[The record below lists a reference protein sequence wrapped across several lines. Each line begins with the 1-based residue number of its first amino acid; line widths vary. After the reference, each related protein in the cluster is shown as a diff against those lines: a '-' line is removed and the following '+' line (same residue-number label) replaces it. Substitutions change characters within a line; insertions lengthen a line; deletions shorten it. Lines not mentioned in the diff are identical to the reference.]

1 MKTLLACTAI
11 LLLACPIF
19 AAQNDSAKTVNLS
32 AQELPLDQAITEI
45 GRQSGAR
52 IILDTDVSGKVNA
65 SLNNLAL
72 DQALDVIAASNGLK
86 WQKVYVAEEPD
97 GKSTLEQIKAQLSLL
112 ATLSKLS
119 IAAYDPESKEQII
132 VLRQPVTKDTPPP
145 LSPEM
150 LGLTPFYFVSLPKA
164 PAPETPKET
173 ASTTKDYATLQAERM
188 KAFQNMTSDQR
199 QTAFREEI
207 EQEMNLPEDVRR
219 DMVRDRVSAIR
230 NMDQG
235 LLHDYMR
242 AWGEAFR
249 DMRGG
254 GPPGGGPPGGGPP

>member
-1 MKTLLACTAI
+1 MKTFLACTAI
-11 LLLACPIF
+11 LLLACPVF
-19 AAQNDSAKTVNLS
+19 AAQDGTAKTVNLS

-52 IILDTDVSGKVNA
+52 IILDTGVSGKVNA
-65 SLNNLAL
+65 SLNSLAL

-97 GKSTLEQIKAQLSLL
+97 GESTLGKIKAQLSLL

-119 IAAYDPESKEQII
+119 IAAYDPVTKEQIVFI
-132 VLRQPVTKDTPPP
+132 KQPVSKDAAAPVA
-145 LSPEM
+145 PET
-150 LGLTPFYFVSLPKA
+150 LGLKPFYFVSLPKA
-164 PAPETPKET
+164 PEAPKET
-173 ASTTKDYATLQAERM
+173 TSPAKDYATLQAERM

-207 EQEMNLPEDVRR
+207 EQEMSLPDNVRQ

-235 LLHDYMR
+235 VLHDYMR

-249 DMRGG
+249 GMRGGG
-254 GPPGGGPPGGGPP
+254 GPPGGGGGPQGN